1 MLMSVQQHVQEL
13 TRIDH
18 LFSGFRLCNSRRTP
32 GMLRP
37 AVPKRVQASALRW
50 TASLLMHNINESN
63 TEEAQLFKV
72 QIRHFVKHT
81 S

>member
-1 MLMSVQQHVQEL
+1 MSVQQHVQEL
-13 TRIDH
+13 IRIDH
-18 LFSGFRLCNSRRTP
+18 LFSGFRLCNTRRTP
-32 GMLRP
+32 GMLRS
-37 AVPKRVQASALRW
+37 VPKRVQASALRW